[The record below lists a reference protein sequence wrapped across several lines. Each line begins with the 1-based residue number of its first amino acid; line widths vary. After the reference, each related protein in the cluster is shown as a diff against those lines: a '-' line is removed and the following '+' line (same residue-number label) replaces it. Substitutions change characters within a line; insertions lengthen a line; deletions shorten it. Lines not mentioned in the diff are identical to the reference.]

1 MLFEASQ
8 CCERIAWKWH
18 SINDNQRCSPV
29 QIIIR
34 RNVNYE
40 ILKCLLSSCDSG
52 LIHDRRQID
61 LLLAPGD
68 GEQVEGDAEA
78 VGDLGPVKVGR
89 TYRGDFSGGTSGCR
103 AGGRTGVAV
112 GHFLRP
118 VGGRL
123 GAEVGGWHSL
133 VGWRW
138 RGCKVGLQISNL
150 VGQRL
155 GQQFTGPRMTN

>member
-1 MLFEASQ
+1 M
-8 CCERIAWKWH
+8 
-18 SINDNQRCSPV
+18 
-29 QIIIR
+29 IIR
-34 RNVNYE
+34 PNVNYE

-89 TYRGDFSGGTSGCR
+89 TYRGDFSGGTSGGR

-123 GAEVGGWHSL
+123 GAEVGG
-133 VGWRW
+133 
-138 RGCKVGLQISNL
+138 
-150 VGQRL
+150 
-155 GQQFTGPRMTN
+155 